1 MSYTLNRTDGTVL
14 TDLIDGVLDIDTT
27 DLALVGRNYTGYGEF
42 INENFIKLL
51 ENFANPNSPVA
62 PMRGQLWYD
71 SSENKLK
78 VFDGE
83 QFQSAAG
90 SFVTDTNPNGPVSG
104 DTWFKTDDRQF
115 YLWNGTEWILIGP
128 QYNSQQGTSGFVV
141 ETIQDRNLNS
151 RTVLKLF
158 IGNVLQAVVSR
169 EEFIPNDI
177 PGNIVDELVTEDNST
192 GTIFKG
198 YNIVD
203 KDNFVFTGKAESAQ
217 ALISTVGE
225 IVNLDKLLRNDINEI
240 TTGSLGIR
248 NSAGLTIGA
257 SQETRLLIDDGFV
270 IQNTLEGDNFRIR
283 VNSNQSTLP
292 VDAITVN
299 TNAQTVGIFQAN
311 PQFGLDVT
319 GDVRVTGNLTVEGES
334 LILNTETLEVEN
346 KNIVLAN
353 TDTPTDEIAA
363 GGGIILKGTTDKTI
377 VYDNVETS
385 WNISEHVNIPTGKQ
399 FRINNSVILDA
410 TRLYDSVTQ
419 ATGITQ
425 IGTLSE
431 LTVDNI
437 RIDNSTISR
446 LNGTGLTIAAGDITV
461 SNGKIT
467 GVNSPTDD
475 ADAANKVYV
484 EQTVQTEPIV
494 FSLDVTGWVT
504 PTNVVNAE
512 MLTLLEELYPASA
525 FRNGKEARIAT
536 FWYGIQTTDEVDLD
550 SLLEPGSKTFTL
562 VQASGGGI
570 ASVLQD
576 INLPLLETQFQP
588 QLQRQVRR
596 YIISGGVWTVNS

>member
-217 ALISTVGE
+217 ALISTV
-225 IVNLDKLLRNDINEI
+225 
-240 TTGSLGIR
+240 
-248 NSAGLTIGA
+248 
-257 SQETRLLIDDGFV
+257 
-270 IQNTLEGDNFRIR
+270 
-283 VNSNQSTLP
+283 
-292 VDAITVN
+292 
-299 TNAQTVGIFQAN
+299 
-311 PQFGLDVT
+311 
-319 GDVRVTGNLTVEGES
+319 
-334 LILNTETLEVEN
+334 
-346 KNIVLAN
+346 
-353 TDTPTDEIAA
+353 
-363 GGGIILKGTTDKTI
+363 
-377 VYDNVETS
+377 
-385 WNISEHVNIPTGKQ
+385 
-399 FRINNSVILDA
+399 
-410 TRLYDSVTQ
+410 
-419 ATGITQ
+419 
-425 IGTLSE
+425 
-431 LTVDNI
+431 
-437 RIDNSTISR
+437 
-446 LNGTGLTIAAGDITV
+446 
-461 SNGKIT
+461 
-467 GVNSPTDD
+467 
-475 ADAANKVYV
+475 
-484 EQTVQTEPIV
+484 
-494 FSLDVTGWVT
+494 
-504 PTNVVNAE
+504 
-512 MLTLLEELYPASA
+512 
-525 FRNGKEARIAT
+525 
-536 FWYGIQTTDEVDLD
+536 
-550 SLLEPGSKTFTL
+550 
-562 VQASGGGI
+562 
-570 ASVLQD
+570 
-576 INLPLLETQFQP
+576 
-588 QLQRQVRR
+588 
-596 YIISGGVWTVNS
+596 